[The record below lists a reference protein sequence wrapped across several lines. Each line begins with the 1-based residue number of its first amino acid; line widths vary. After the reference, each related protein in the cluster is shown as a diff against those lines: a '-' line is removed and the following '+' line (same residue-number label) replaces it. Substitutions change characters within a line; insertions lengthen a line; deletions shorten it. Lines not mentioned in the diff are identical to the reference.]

1 MYQQSHHGS
10 SQHSLVLLVAGR
22 GWTDQPSDRI
32 MLGFSFASDF
42 WVQLLSSNSNTSL
55 LHLVVYIRDTLG
67 SVTEYNLSSIVVGP
81 HRALVDRLEN
91 FTRGINDSF
100 LLSRL
105 NSGNQ
110 NMLSQLITS
119 VSHQL
124 NQLTDQMVDTLI
136 ASRYRKELAFF
147 VTFHRY
153 CSDGLHA
160 IDLIVTPL
168 TEKNLSR
175 ISRSF

>member
-1 MYQQSHHGS
+1 MTLHWW
-10 SQHSLVLLVAGR
+10 V
-22 GWTDQPSDRI
+22 GWIDQPSDRI
-32 MLGFSFASDF
+32 MLGFSFAPDF
-42 WVQLLSSNSNTSL
+42 PVQLLSSNSNTSL

-67 SVTEYNLSSIVVGP
+67 SVMEYNLSSIVVGP
-81 HRALVDRLEN
+81 HRDLVDRLEN

-100 LLSRL
+100 LLWVL

-110 NMLSQLITS
+110 NMLCQFITS

-136 ASRYRKELAFF
+136 ASRYRKELT
-147 VTFHRY
+147 VSETVY
-153 CSDGLHA
+153 LCCSDGLHA

-168 TEKNLSR
+168 TEKNLSHV
-175 ISRSF
+175 SSLF